1 MYIHSLS
8 ASVSPSRVRYI
19 TARYLDIGR
28 NIASSLIIILGLV
41 VWIPDGAL
49 R

>member
-1 MYIHSLS
+1 MYIHNRSKSL
-8 ASVSPSRVRYI
+8 SPSRVRYI

-28 NIASSLIIILGLV
+28 NIASSLIIALGLV